1 YFPRMNKTL
10 NLPSINEALAQKG
23 LNQAGLA
30 ERLAVS
36 REAVSNWLSGES
48 FPRPDKLLKLGL
60 TLGLPLD
67 QLVNR
72 QEPNA
77 PVVAFRAAQN
87 RKTTDSHIRKAQDMG
102 RLLAELVPYLPFENL
117 LQPATLKT
125 PSPDHDYLQ
134 QVARRVRHD
143 IRVDDAQT
151 IDFQHLIRRFADL
164 QAVLV
169 PVLWG
174 NKDRHENATH
184 IYLPESRTTW
194 IYLNL
199 DVKIHDFKFWM
210 AHELG
215 HALAP
220 DLRGEAGEDFADGFA
235 GALLFPDALAESAYH
250 DLRVKGEGAQ
260 LSEIMALATKHI
272 ISPITVYRQI
282 NAFAVAKGLDGLKL
296 DKSLYGATTQF
307 NKRFRSLSETLF
319 DGMPV
324 EPRTYLRTVKD
335 DFDSPFFVALAEYLR
350 HSGKSA
356 SFVQTVLDV
365 GLLDAKGIFAE
376 LT

>member
-1 YFPRMNKTL
+1 MGRQI
-10 NLPSINEALAQKG
+10 LPVIEISCK
-23 LNQAGLA
+23 
-30 ERLAVS
+30 R
-36 REAVSNWLSGES
+36 W
-48 FPRPDKLLKLGL
+48 
-60 TLGLPLD
+60 GLPLD

-102 RLLAELVPYLPFENL
+102 RLLAELVPYLSYENL

-134 QVARRVRHD
+134 QVARRVPHD
-143 IRVDDAQT
+143 IRVDDTQT

-220 DLRGEAGEDFADGFA
+220 DLRGDAGEDFADGFA
-235 GALLFPDALAESAYH
+235 GSLLFPDALAALAYD
-250 DLRVKGEGAQ
+250 DLKGRGEGGQ
-260 LSEIMALATKHI
+260 LTEIMALATKHI

-282 NAFAVAKGLDGLKL
+282 NACAAAKGLDGLKL
-296 DKSLYGATTQF
+296 DKSLYGATVQF

-324 EPRTYLRTVKD
+324 EPKTYLRTVTVA
-335 DFDSPFFVALAEYLR
+335 FDSPFFETLAEYLR
-350 HSGKSA
+350 QSGKSA